1 MRRTET
7 HFTQIDIAVAQRRAE
22 IYAEKNDG
30 RGRIVNHAAVSKE
43 AVVRCLRDGEKS
55 FNDLF
60 RCVPIRYNTLQRL
73 ITQLVK
79 DGVIER
85 RWVVSG
91 SHRKYLYKLGEAAA
105 IKIRLTSSPTDKFR
119 AER

>member
-22 IYAEKNDG
+22 IYAEKNNG
-30 RGRIVNHAAVSKE
+30 RGRIVDQTAVSKE
-43 AVVRCLRDGEKS
+43 AVVRCLRDSEKS

-91 SHRKYLYKLGEAAA
+91 SHRKYLYKLGESAA
-105 IKIRLTSSPTDKFR
+105 INIRLTYSPTDKFL